1 MDSLESAHPGLIL
14 DRSAEEIEVGE
25 VMRPGVVT
33 VAEDASVLQARRAL
47 QAHGV
52 HAVLVVE
59 RSHGRPLG
67 FITARGLLGWV
78 DRDETIAYARDAVSQ
93 APIWVRP
100 SASLRQALDAILE
113 PGVTHLLVRRGPDEM
128 GEGVVSAL
136 DLLAYGRK

>member
-1 MDSLESAHPGLIL
+1 
-14 DRSAEEIEVGE
+14 
-25 VMRPGVVT
+25 MRPGVVT
-33 VAEDASVLQARRAL
+33 AAEDASVLQARRAV

-67 FITARGLLGWV
+67 FITGRGLLGWV
-78 DRDETIAYARDAVSQ
+78 DRDETLAYARDAVSQ

-100 SASLRQALDAILE
+100 SASLREAVDAILE
-113 PGVTHLLVRRGPDEM
+113 PGVTHLLVRRAHDEM

-136 DLLAYGRK
+136 DLLAYGRT

>member
-1 MDSLESAHPGLIL
+1 MAPLDSPQPGVIF
-14 DRSAEEIEVGE
+14 DRNAEDIEVRE

-67 FITARGLLGWV
+67 FITARGLLAWI
-78 DRDETIAYARDAVSQ
+78 DRDETLAYARDAVSQ
-93 APIWVRP
+93 APIWVAP
-100 SASLRQALDAILE
+100 SASLREAVRAILE
-113 PGVTHLLVRRGPDEM
+113 PGITHLLVRRGDGEM
-128 GEGVVSAL
+128 GEGIVSAL

>member
-1 MDSLESAHPGLIL
+1 MDSLESAHPGVIL
-14 DRSAEEIEVGE
+14 DRNAEDIEVSE

-78 DRDETIAYARDAVSQ
+78 DRDETVAYARNAVSQ

>member
-1 MDSLESAHPGLIL
+1 MASLESPHPGFVL
-14 DRSAEEIEVGE
+14 DRNSEDIEVSE

-78 DRDETIAYARDAVSQ
+78 DRDETVAYARDAVSQ
-93 APIWVRP
+93 ALIWVRP
-100 SASLRQALDAILE
+100 SASLREAIEAILE
-113 PGVTHLLVRRGPDEM
+113 PGVTHLLVRRAHGEM

>member
-1 MDSLESAHPGLIL
+1 MDSLESAHAGVIL
-14 DRSAEEIEVGE
+14 DRSAEEIEVSE

-93 APIWVRP
+93 APVWVPP
-100 SASLRQALDAILE
+100 SASLRQALDAMLE
-113 PGVTHLLVRRGPDEM
+113 PGVTHLLVRRGPAEM

>member
-1 MDSLESAHPGLIL
+1 
-14 DRSAEEIEVGE
+14 
-25 VMRPGVVT
+25 MRPGVVT
-33 VAEDASVLQARRAL
+33 AAEDASVLQARRAV

-67 FITARGLLGWV
+67 FITGRGLLEWV
-78 DRDETIAYARDAVSQ
+78 DRDETLAYARDAVSQ

-100 SASLRQALDAILE
+100 SASLREAIEAILK
-113 PGVTHLLVRRGPDEM
+113 PGVTHLLVRRAHDEM

>member
-1 MDSLESAHPGLIL
+1 M
-14 DRSAEEIEVGE
+14 
-25 VMRPGVVT
+25 
-33 VAEDASVLQARRAL
+33 
-47 QAHGV
+47 
-52 HAVLVVE
+52 
-59 RSHGRPLG
+59 
-67 FITARGLLGWV
+67 
-78 DRDETIAYARDAVSQ
+78 SQ

>member
-1 MDSLESAHPGLIL
+1 MDSLESAHPGVIL
-14 DRSAEEIEVGE
+14 DRSAEEIEVSE

-78 DRDETIAYARDAVSQ
+78 DRDETIACARDAVSQ
-93 APIWVRP
+93 APIWLRP
-100 SASLRQALDAILE
+100 SASLRQALDAIVE

>member
-78 DRDETIAYARDAVSQ
+78 DRDETIAYARNAVSQ

-136 DLLAYGRK
+136 DLLACGRR

>member
-1 MDSLESAHPGLIL
+1 MDSLESAHPGVIL
-14 DRSAEEIEVGE
+14 DRSAEEIEVSE

-67 FITARGLLGWV
+67 FITARGCSVGSI
-78 DRDETIAYARDAVSQ
+78 ETK
-93 APIWVRP
+93 P
-100 SASLRQALDAILE
+100 SPMPATR
-113 PGVTHLLVRRGPDEM
+113 
-128 GEGVVSAL
+128 
-136 DLLAYGRK
+136 